1 LVHFETPH
9 HPPSGVMEFLRQY
22 AMIVLSILTA
32 LALERAA
39 VSISQRAAAAAS
51 KTRIEAELAR
61 DAGQLRKSLQ
71 SNADNL
77 AAIKSSLK
85 TLLEQLKS
93 NPGDA
98 ARITALTKQLAGKL
112 NVDMPPWQR
121 EAWDSAVADQS
132 VSHMDPADL
141 RRYAEI
147 YTDEQDNNNEA
158 MLLLGG
164 EWLTRLSDL
173 DVEFALGQVD
183 GRGLA
188 EALVRF
194 QTAVSQIVASQ
205 QSLLA
210 LTDNRARN

>member
-1 LVHFETPH
+1 MHFETPH